1 MISRIKYFAKKA
13 SMGSIATKGNIKYF
27 KWLWVMCT
35 ANDTGKS
42 EIMPDSY
49 LDLLVVIE
57 NNSEI
62 YNGLKLH

>member
-1 MISRIKYFAKKA
+1 
-13 SMGSIATKGNIKYF
+13 MGSIATKGNIKYF